1 MKFLC
6 SAASLIGLAATAFA
20 CSTPNAENEDENQIV
35 SGQVAMDNF
44 DSKVVGVRAV
54 RGVDVVALATI
65 DKSTGS
71 FSIELPVAD
80 RLRLEVVTASGAHP
94 FSTLGDD
101 SANTTFFDVCSPGAP
116 FDVGHVHRWDDDV
129 AEANDDGD
137 PEPCEDPTDP
147 NCGDPEPCEDPTDP
161 NCGDPEPCEDPT
173 DPNCCPDGDCGDPEP
188 CEDPTDP
195 NCGEPKPCED
205 PADPN
210 CCPDGDCG
218 DPGDPEPCEDPT
230 DPNCGEPEPCED
242 PADPNC
248 CPDGDCGDPGDPEP
262 CEDPTDPNCGEPEP
276 CEDPADPNCGE
287 PEPCEDPADPNCC
300 PEPGPDGSCWPEPV
314 CESEPNGPS
323 NDSGDEPTEPDEC
336 WEDDGAVCEYALL
349 SFGCEASN

>member
-116 FDVGHVHRWDDDV
+116 FDVGHVHRWDDFG
-129 AEANDDGD
+129 AEANDD
-137 PEPCEDPTDP
+137 
-147 NCGDPEPCEDPTDP
+147 GDPEPCEDPTDP

-195 NCGEPKPCED
+195 NCGEPK
-205 PADPN
+205 
-210 CCPDGDCG
+210 
-218 DPGDPEPCEDPT
+218 
-230 DPNCGEPEPCED
+230 PCED